1 MCYLEKCLLNSLL
14 SIFSRGDKI
23 RLATPLNRAKPNSFY
38 EKELNYLFEKGYKV
52 SSDGQW
58 LIK

>member
-23 RLATPLNRAKPNSFY
+23 RLATPLNRVKPNSFY
-38 EKELNYLFEKGYKV
+38 EKELTVNVYQPYKENANIQI
-52 SSDGQW
+52 S
-58 LIK
+58 